1 MNITE
6 KHVDKAEAMLHE
18 AARLGFDRDQ
28 VVAFG
33 DGLNDM
39 DMLKSAGTGIAM
51 GGCPKA
57 VSDAADYTTTPI
69 HQDGILGA
77 LRHFGWIG

>member
-1 MNITE
+1 MKQIKNI
-6 KHVDKAEAMLHE
+6 V
-18 AARLGFDRDQ
+18 FDFGGVVIGLDREQ

-33 DGLNDM
+33 DGLNDV

-51 GGCPKA
+51 GGCPRA
-57 VSDAADYTTTPI
+57 VSDAADYTTAPI
-69 HQDGILGA
+69 HQDGIFDA